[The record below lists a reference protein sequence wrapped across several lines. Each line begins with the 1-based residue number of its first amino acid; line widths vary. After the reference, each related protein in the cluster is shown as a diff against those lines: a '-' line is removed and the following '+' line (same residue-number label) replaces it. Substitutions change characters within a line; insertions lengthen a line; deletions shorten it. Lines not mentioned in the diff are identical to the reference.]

1 MPASWVYSN
10 VNVSIMESCLAQSKA
25 AANHPAMVVIQ
36 EIRGVNSRI
45 QSEVDRLLSQGYV
58 GLAPPMFR
66 HKGPMTTDLPE
77 EMDTTIARFGRC
89 TDIDILSYIRAAVD
103 YIEA

>member
-10 VNVSIMESCLAQSKA
+10 VNVSIMESCLAQ
-25 AANHPAMVVIQ
+25 
-36 EIRGVNSRI
+36 
-45 QSEVDRLLSQGYV
+45 GYV

-66 HKGPMTTDLPE
+66 HEGPMTTELPE